1 MEYIV
6 EFGVFKNRLLAVGAN
21 LAGSALPIWL
31 IIHKEMLLGTF
42 THIANEGWIKI
53 SNDPFWHG
61 QSDQQGLS

>member
-1 MEYIV
+1 MSTQFSKGNFLPSGPALLMEYIV

-42 THIANEGWIKI
+42 THIAN
-53 SNDPFWHG
+53 
-61 QSDQQGLS
+61 